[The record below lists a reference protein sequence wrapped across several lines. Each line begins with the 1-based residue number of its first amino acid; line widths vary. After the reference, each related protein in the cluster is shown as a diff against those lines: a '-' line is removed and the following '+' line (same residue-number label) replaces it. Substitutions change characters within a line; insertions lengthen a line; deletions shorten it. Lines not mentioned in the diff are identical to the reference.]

1 MDISRTKVVI
11 ATHSLVYGAPQALR
25 EYLMLENVKELLFI
39 SHPLQ
44 IDGSRST
51 SETIIKGKSSKT
63 QTSRLRTKT
72 PILNYIIESVL
83 TFRWVFNKKTTYD
96 LYVGVDPLNCGI
108 GVILKKRGK
117 VKKLVYYT
125 IDYVPKRFLNRVL
138 NNIYHHIDKLC
149 VSNAD
154 ETWNVSNRIAEGREK
169 IRGLSRKT
177 YNKQK
182 VVPIGVWIDRVKRLP
197 FGKIKKNQLLFVGN
211 LLEKQGVQIVLDS
224 IPDIVKKLPD
234 FHFLVVGGGEYESTL
249 KQKVKMLKLE
259 KHVTFTGWIKER
271 EKLDTIMADS
281 AVAIAMYDKKKDT
294 FTYYADPTKLKD
306 YLSAGLPVLLTE
318 VPFNAHDLEKNNC
331 GIIIRYDKQDISK
344 AVITILKDQETLKI
358 YRQNSVS
365 YVSQFGWSKIFAEAL
380 KQFLQ

>member
-1 MDISRTKVVI
+1 
-11 ATHSLVYGAPQALR
+11 
-25 EYLMLENVKELLFI
+25 LFI

-108 GVILKKRGK
+108 GVILKKLGK

>member
-1 MDISRTKVVI
+1 
-11 ATHSLVYGAPQALR
+11 
-25 EYLMLENVKELLFI
+25 
-39 SHPLQ
+39 
-44 IDGSRST
+44 
-51 SETIIKGKSSKT
+51 
-63 QTSRLRTKT
+63 
-72 PILNYIIESVL
+72 
-83 TFRWVFNKKTTYD
+83 
-96 LYVGVDPLNCGI
+96 
-108 GVILKKRGK
+108 
-117 VKKLVYYT
+117 
-125 IDYVPKRFLNRVL
+125 
-138 NNIYHHIDKLC
+138 

-306 YLSAGLPVLLTE
+306 YLSAGLPILLTD
-318 VPFNAHDLEKNNC
+318 VPHNAKDIENNKC
-331 GIIIRYDKQDISK
+331 GIIIEYDKGSIFQ
-344 AVITILKDQETLKI
+344 AVVSIMKDEGKLRG
-358 YRQNSVS
+358 YRQNALK
-365 YVSQFGWSKIFAEAL
+365 YIKQFEWIKIFSHSTRAL
-380 KQFLQ
+380 

>member
-108 GVILKKRGK
+108 GVILKKLGK